1 VLRLFRSGRA
11 FAPDGLRPRGGDADG
26 VSCVSPALSPDPEE
40 EIARLLVDLRTQVD
54 GLDQSEAARRLQQ
67 VGPNEIRR
75 ESGPRWWR
83 SVLEQF
89 THPLALLL
97 WAAAGLSLAT
107 GVLALAVAI
116 VVVIVLNAAFA
127 FAQERQ
133 AEHATEA
140 LRDLLPAR
148 ARVRRGGVLTEID
161 ATALVPGDL
170 LLLAEGDRL
179 SADARLIA
187 GAVEV
192 DMSPL
197 TGESQPVTRS
207 ADRSAP
213 AASPLEAEDL
223 VFAGTLCTGGDA
235 QALVYGTAMHTQL
248 GRIAALSQTV
258 VDEQSPLQRQV
269 NRAAQ
274 LIALVAVGLGVTFFA
289 VGHLVAGL
297 SLADAGVFAIGL
309 LVANVPEG
317 LLPTITLALA
327 VGVRRMAKRR
337 ALVKKLT
344 AVETLGS
351 TDVICTDKT
360 GTLTEGRMTAT
371 SLWQDGATLAI
382 ASDSPAAG
390 GAVSELLR
398 TAAHCN
404 NATLT
409 RGDDGDWARSGDP
422 SESALLL
429 AGAQLGID
437 VIAIQAGRDARRLRL
452 FAFNARLKR
461 MATLDA
467 QAGGAAQIHAKGAPL
482 ELLARCTS
490 ARAADGGERP
500 LDRDG
505 VAAVHA
511 AFERYAGNGLR
522 VLGFA
527 GRPAPDIAAQRADD
541 RDAAESGLCFLGLI
555 AMRDPLRAQVPAA
568 VSDCHRAGIRIIV
581 ITGDDGLTAAAVA
594 REAGIVGEHP
604 QIVTG
609 PELDGLGDDGLDE
622 VLRSSPQLI
631 VARSSP
637 EAKLRIVDAL
647 RAQGHTVAMTGD
659 GVNDAPALRRADIGI
674 AMGAS
679 GTDVAREAAAM
690 VLTDDDFASIVAAV
704 KEGRTVY
711 DNIRKFVTYIFAH
724 ATPEMVPFLLYA
736 LSGGSIPLPLT
747 ALQILA
753 IDLGTETLPALA
765 LGREPAE
772 PGLMD
777 QPPRS
782 RATGLLTKGMLIRAW
797 LWLGLL
803 EAALVAGGFFFVL
816 LRAGW
821 SPGDATGAG
830 APLHH
835 AYLTATTMS
844 FAGITACQVGTAFA
858 SRTTRASLREIGVFS
873 NPLLLWGI
881 AFELVFAAG
890 LIYLPPLQAIFHTA
904 ALGAPE
910 LALLASFPVLVW
922 GSDELRR
929 AWLRHRTRGGRA
941 LRPSPR
947 ATVTS

>member
-1 VLRLFRSGRA
+1 MCGPPGAASLPGMPVDLA
-11 FAPDGLRPRGGDADG
+11 AAPA
-26 VSCVSPALSPDPEE
+26 VDPEE
-40 EIARLLVDLRTQVD
+40 DAPRLFADLRSQTG
-54 GLDQSEAARRLQQ
+54 GLDEREAARRLLQI
-67 VGPNEIRR
+67 GPNEIRR

-83 SVLEQF
+83 SLLDQF

-97 WAAAGLSLAT
+97 WAAAALSLLT
-107 GVLALAVAI
+107 GVPSLAVAI

-140 LRDLLPAR
+140 LRDLLPTL
-148 ARVRRGGVLTEID
+148 ARVRRGGVLVEIE
-161 ATALVPGDL
+161 ASGLVPGDV

-207 ADRSAP
+207 ADRLKP
-213 AASPLEAEDL
+213 AVSLLEAEDL

-235 QALVYGTAMHTQL
+235 QAVVYGTGMHTQL

-258 VDEQSPLQRQV
+258 VTETSPLQRQV

-274 LIALVAVGLGVTFFA
+274 LIALVAVAIGIVFFA
-289 VGHLVAGL
+289 VGHLAAGL
-297 SLADAGVFAIGL
+297 SLADSGVFAIGL

-337 ALVKKLT
+337 ALVKRLT
-344 AVETLGS
+344 AVQTLGS

-371 SLWQDGATLAI
+371 SLWQDGATVEI
-382 ASDSPAAG
+382 SASASPAS
-390 GAVSELLR
+390 GAVADLLR
-398 TAAHCN
+398 TAVHCN

-409 RGDDGDWARSGDP
+409 PTDDGGWSRSGDP

-429 AGAQLGID
+429 AAAQLGID
-437 VIAIQAGRDARRLRL
+437 VAAIQAGRDTQRRRL

-461 MATLDA
+461 MATLDRDIE
-467 QAGGAAQIHAKGAPL
+467 GELELHAKGAPL

-490 ARAADGGERP
+490 LLGAAGVERP
-500 LDRDG
+500 LDAVG
-505 VAAVHA
+505 SAAVHD
-511 AFERYAGNGLR
+511 AFERYAADGLR

-527 GRPAPDIAAQRADD
+527 SRPAPDVCEQRADD
-541 RDAAESGLCFLGLI
+541 RDAAESGLCFLGLV
-555 AMRDPLRAQVPAA
+555 AMRDPLRPQVAAA
-568 VSDCHRAGIRIIV
+568 VADCHRAGIRIIV
-581 ITGDDGLTAAAVA
+581 ITGDDGLTASAVA
-594 REAGIVGEHP
+594 REAGIVGGHP

-609 PELDGLGDDGLDE
+609 PQLDAMGDGELDE
-622 VLRSSPQLI
+622 ILRSSPQLI

-647 RAQGHTVAMTGD
+647 RNDGHTVAMTGD

-690 VLTDDDFASIVAAV
+690 VLEDDDFASIVAAV

-711 DNIRKFVTYIFAH
+711 DNIRKFVVYIFAH

-736 LSGGSIPLPLT
+736 LSGGAIPLPLT

-772 PGLMD
+772 PGIMD
-777 QPPRS
+777 QPPRPRTTGILT
-782 RATGLLTKGMLIRAW
+782 RAMLIRAW

-830 APLHH
+830 SPLHH
-835 AYLTATTMS
+835 TYLMATTMS

-858 SRTTRASLREIGVFS
+858 ARTNRASLREIGLFS

-881 AFELVFAAG
+881 AFELVFAAA
-890 LIYLPPLQAIFHTA
+890 LIYVGPLQGIFQTA
-904 ALGAPE
+904 ALGFPE
-910 LALLASFPVLVW
+910 LALLATFPVIVW
-922 GSDELRR
+922 AGDELRR
-929 AWLRHRTRGGRA
+929 AWLRRRDAQAVVPPER
-941 LRPSPR
+941 SPF
-947 ATVTS
+947 ATDGVPAAR

>member
-1 VLRLFRSGRA
+1 MTVASSDL
-11 FAPDGLRPRGGDADG
+11 PTTPGL
-26 VSCVSPALSPDPEE
+26 DPEE
-40 EIARLLVDLRTQVD
+40 EVPRLLADLHTQVT
-54 GLDQSEAARRLQQ
+54 GLEEREAARRRQQ

-75 ESGPRWWR
+75 ETGKRWWR
-83 SVLEQF
+83 SLLAQF

-97 WAAAGLSLAT
+97 WLAAGLSLAT
-107 GVLALAVAI
+107 GVLTLAVAI
-116 VVVIVLNAAFA
+116 VLVIVLNAAFA

-140 LRDLLPAR
+140 LRDLLPPS
-148 ARVRRGGVLTEID
+148 ARVRRGGALVEID

-207 ADRSAP
+207 ADRSQP
-213 AASPLEAEDL
+213 AHAPLEAEDL

-235 QALVYGTAMHTQL
+235 QAVVYGTGMHTQL

-258 VDEQSPLQRQV
+258 VDESSPLQRQV

-274 LIALVAVGLGVTFFA
+274 LIALVAVGLGVMFFA
-289 VGHLVAGL
+289 IGHLVAGL
-297 SLADAGVFAIGL
+297 SLTDAGVFATGL

-371 SLWQDGATLAI
+371 SLWQDEATVAI
-382 ASDSPAAG
+382 ADGVPPAG
-390 GAVSELLR
+390 GAVVELLG
-398 TAAHCN
+398 TAVRAN

-409 RGDDGDWARSGDP
+409 RTDDGAWSRSGDP

-429 AGAQLGID
+429 AAAQLGVD
-437 VIAIQAGRDARRLRL
+437 VAAIQAGRDARRRRL
-452 FAFNARLKR
+452 FAFDPGLKR
-461 MATLDA
+461 MATLDTEP
-467 QAGGAAQIHAKGAPL
+467 AGQPQIHAKGAPL
-482 ELLARCTS
+482 ELLERCTS
-490 ARAADGGERP
+490 LRAADGSERP
-500 LDRDG
+500 LHADSAG
-505 VAAVHA
+505 AVRS
-511 AFERYAGNGLR
+511 AFERYAADGLR
-522 VLGFA
+522 VFGFA
-527 GRPAPDIAAQRADD
+527 TRPAPDVCEQRADD
-541 RDAAESGLCFLGLI
+541 RDLAESGLCFLGLI

-568 VSDCHRAGIRIIV
+568 VADCHRAGIRIIV
-581 ITGDDGLTAAAVA
+581 ISGDDGLTTAAVA
-594 REAGIVGEHP
+594 REAGIVDEHA

-609 PELDGLGDDGLDE
+609 SQLDALSDSDLE
-622 VLRSSPQLI
+622 QILRSSPQLI

-647 RAQGHTVAMTGD
+647 RTDGHTVAMTGD
-659 GVNDAPALRRADIGI
+659 GVNDAPALHRADIGI

-679 GTDVAREAAAM
+679 GTDVAREAADM
-690 VLTDDDFASIVAAV
+690 VLEDDDFASIVAAV

-711 DNIRKFVTYIFAH
+711 DNIGKFVTYIFAH

-747 ALQILA
+747 VLQILA

-782 RATGLLTKGMLIRAW
+782 RTTGILTRAMLTRAW

-803 EAALVAGGFFFVL
+803 EAALVVGGFFFVL

-830 APLHH
+830 APLHE
-835 AYLTATTMS
+835 A
-844 FAGITACQVGTAFA
+844 
-858 SRTTRASLREIGVFS
+858 
-873 NPLLLWGI
+873 
-881 AFELVFAAG
+881 
-890 LIYLPPLQAIFHTA
+890 
-904 ALGAPE
+904 
-910 LALLASFPVLVW
+910 
-922 GSDELRR
+922 
-929 AWLRHRTRGGRA
+929 
-941 LRPSPR
+941 
-947 ATVTS
+947 

>member
-1 VLRLFRSGRA
+1 VTVPTLDVA
-11 FAPDGLRPRGGDADG
+11 GLPSLPG
-26 VSCVSPALSPDPEE
+26 LDPEE
-40 EIARLLVDLRTQVD
+40 EASRLLAHLRTQVG
-54 GLDQSEAARRLQQ
+54 GLDEREAARRLQQ

-75 ESGPRWWR
+75 ETGPPWWR
-83 SVLEQF
+83 SVLDQF

-97 WAAAGLSLAT
+97 WMAAGLSLAT
-107 GVLALAVAI
+107 GVVTLAVAI

-127 FAQERQ
+127 FMQERQ

-140 LRDLLPAR
+140 LRDLLPPH
-148 ARVRRGGVLTEID
+148 ARVRRGGVLVEID
-161 ATALVPGDL
+161 ATALVPGDV

-179 SADARLIA
+179 SADARLLA

-197 TGESQPVTRS
+197 TGESAPVTRT
-207 ADRSAP
+207 AERSD
-213 AASPLEAEDL
+213 AAAALLEAEDL

-235 QALVYGTAMHTQL
+235 QAIVYGTGMHTQL

-258 VDEQSPLQRQV
+258 VDERSPLQRQV
-269 NRAAQ
+269 NKAAQ

-289 VGHLVAGL
+289 IGHLIAGL

-371 SLWQDGATLAI
+371 SLWQDGTTTAVGGETAPAT
-382 ASDSPAAG
+382 
-390 GAVSELLR
+390 GAVLELLR
-398 TAAHCN
+398 TAVFCN

-409 RGDDGDWARSGDP
+409 LTDGGGWSRSGDP

-429 AGAQLGID
+429 AAAQLGVD
-437 VIAIQAGRDARRLRL
+437 VPALQAGRDTRRRRL

-461 MATLDA
+461 MATLDV
-467 QAGGAAQIHAKGAPL
+467 QPDGLPQIHAKGAPL
-482 ELLARCTS
+482 ELLERCTS
-490 ARAADGGERP
+490 LRDADGAEQP
-500 LDRDG
+500 LDADAA
-505 VAAVHA
+505 AAVRA
-511 AFERYAGNGLR
+511 AFERYAADGLR

-527 GRPAPDIAAQRADD
+527 VRPAPDVSEQRADD
-541 RDAAESGLCFLGLI
+541 RDSAESGLCFLGLI
-555 AMRDPLRAQVPAA
+555 AMRDPLRPQVPAA
-568 VSDCHRAGIRIIV
+568 VADCHRAGIRIIV
-581 ITGDDGLTAAAVA
+581 ITGDDGLTAGAVA
-594 REAGIVGEHP
+594 REAGIVGEHA

-609 PELDGLGDDGLDE
+609 PELDALSDDGLDE
-622 VLRSSPQLI
+622 VLRRSPQLI

-647 RAQGHTVAMTGD
+647 RSDGHTVAMTGD

-679 GTDVAREAAAM
+679 GTDVAREAADM

-724 ATPEMVPFLLYA
+724 ATPEMVPFLIYA
-736 LSGGSIPLPLT
+736 LSGGRIPLPLT

-772 PGLMD
+772 PGLMS

-782 RATGLLTKGMLIRAW
+782 RKTGLLTRGMLLRAW

-830 APLHH
+830 AALHH
-835 AYLTATTMS
+835 SYLVATTMS

-858 SRTTRASLREIGVFS
+858 SRTSRASLREIGVFS
-873 NPLLLWGI
+873 NPLLLGGI
-881 AFELVFAAG
+881 AFELAFAAA
-890 LIYLPPLQAIFHTA
+890 LIYLPPLQSIFHTA
-904 ALGAPE
+904 ALGLPE
-910 LALLASFPVLVW
+910 VALLATFPVIVW

-929 AWLRHRTRGGRA
+929 ARIRRHDPIPTGA
-941 LRPSPR
+941 S
-947 ATVTS
+947 

>member
-1 VLRLFRSGRA
+1 LSV
-11 FAPDGLRPRGGDADG
+11 
-26 VSCVSPALSPDPEE
+26 LSPDLPRVDPEE
-40 EIARLLVDLRTQVD
+40 DVPGLLAHLRTQAD
-54 GLDQSEAARRLQQ
+54 GLDEREAARRLIQ

-75 ESGPRWWR
+75 EATKPWWH
-83 SVLEQF
+83 SVVEQF

-97 WAAAGLSLAT
+97 WLAAGLSLLT
-107 GVLALAVAI
+107 GVLTLAIAI
-116 VVVIVLNAAFA
+116 VVVILLNAGFA

-140 LRDLLPAR
+140 LRDLLPPE
-148 ARVRRGGVLTEID
+148 ARVRRGGALVEIE

-170 LLLAEGDRL
+170 LLLTEGDRL

-197 TGESQPVTRS
+197 TGESQPVTRT
-207 ADRSAP
+207 ADRSQP
-213 AASPLEAEDL
+213 SAALIEAEDL

-235 QALVYGTAMHTQL
+235 RAIVYGTGMHTQL

-258 VDEQSPLQRQV
+258 SNETSPLQRQV

-274 LIALVAVGLGVTFFA
+274 LIAVVAVALGVTFF
-289 VGHLVAGL
+289 VIGHLLAGL
-297 SLADAGVFAIGL
+297 SLSAAGVFAIGL

-337 ALVKKLT
+337 ALVKTLT

-371 SLWQDGATLAI
+371 SVWQDGVTLTI
-382 ASDSPAAG
+382 AAG
-390 GAVSELLR
+390 AAPVQGAVAELLS
-398 TAAHCN
+398 TAVQCN

-409 RGDDGDWARSGDP
+409 RRDDDWSRSGDP

-429 AGAQLGID
+429 AAAQLGVD
-437 VIAIQAGRDARRLRL
+437 VPALQDARDARRQRL

-461 MATLDA
+461 MATLDD
-467 QAGGAAQIHAKGAPL
+467 GVIHAKGAPL

-490 ARAADGGERP
+490 VRGADGGEHE
-500 LDRDG
+500 LD
-505 VAAVHA
+505 AAA
-511 AFERYAGNGLR
+511 AAAIQDAFGRYAADGLR

-527 GRPAPDIAAQRADD
+527 ARPAPELSTSRADD

-555 AMRDPLRAQVPAA
+555 AMRDPLRPQVPGA
-568 VSDCHRAGIRIIV
+568 VADCRRAGIRIIV
-581 ITGDDGLTAAAVA
+581 ITGDDGLTAGAVA
-594 REAGIVGEHP
+594 REAGIVDGHG
-604 QIVTG
+604 QVVTG
-609 PELDGLGDDGLDE
+609 PEIDALDDAALDTM
-622 VLRSSPQLI
+622 LRNSPQLI

-647 RAQGHTVAMTGD
+647 RHDGHTVAMTGD

-679 GTDVAREAAAM
+679 GTDVAREAADM

-704 KEGRTVY
+704 REGRTVY
-711 DNIRKFVTYIFAH
+711 ENIRKFVTYIFAH
-724 ATPEMVPFLLYA
+724 ATPEMVPFIIYA
-736 LSGGSIPLPLT
+736 LSGGAIPLPLT

-777 QPPRS
+777 QPPRPRTS
-782 RATGLLTKGMLIRAW
+782 GILTKAMLLRAW
-797 LWLGLL
+797 LWLGIL
-803 EAALVAGGFFFVL
+803 EAVLVTGGFLFVL

-821 SPGDATGAG
+821 SPGDATGTG
-830 APLHH
+830 SPLHPV
-835 AYLTATTMS
+835 YLEATTMT

-858 SRTTRASLREIGVFS
+858 ARTNRASLREIGIFS
-873 NPLLLWGI
+873 NPLLIGGI
-881 AFELVFAAG
+881 VFELAFAAA
-890 LIYLPPLQAIFHTA
+890 LIYFPPVQDIFHTA
-904 ALGAPE
+904 ALGLPE
-910 LALLASFPVLVW
+910 LALLATFPVIVW

-929 AWLRHRTRGGRA
+929 AHQRSRE
-941 LRPSPR
+941 PSP
-947 ATVTS
+947 TGTP